1 MTLSR
6 PLIPRPQARVDGAGQ
21 VAITSRTRI
30 ETASGPLIGVAR
42 WLAARLRLDVATEVD
57 GIPHAGSISL
67 AIDPALP
74 AEGYTVDTTG
84 SSTVVMGADAAGAW
98 NGVQTL
104 MQLFP
109 ADVLRSAPLQGAER
123 VLPRVRIV
131 DAPEYRRRGVMI
143 DVARHF
149 LPKREVLRLID
160 LISAYKFNVLHLHL
174 TDDQGWRIEI
184 KHYPRLTEV
193 GSWRNGSQ
201 QGWRDPDRVHER
213 PHGGFYTQDD
223 LREIVAYAAERQVE
237 IVPEIDGP
245 GHVQAAVA
253 AYPELGTSSEA
264 VPVWRHWGISP
275 VLMKANTASADFF
288 RDVLDEVMDIF
299 PGPYIGIGADEVFLQ
314 PWLDDPDTDA
324 GLAEIGLT
332 DVSRYP
338 HWFVAQMEAH
348 VARRGRRLFG
358 WDEVLEGP
366 PTDPRTLVAAWR
378 GDQGIARAAEAG
390 FDVIACPNTS
400 AYLDYRQS
408 DDPDEPSPG
417 GALVDLETA
426 YALTPRPA
434 GMAPE
439 HARHV
444 LGGQA
449 NLWTE
454 TVDSARMV
462 DYYLFPRLLAVSEA
476 LWSGGGDYSGFLE
489 RLPAHEERL
498 DALGVE
504 YRRSD
509 GPRPWQTRPDAPGA
523 PRTPEEMEQAIG
535 ALFADPL
542 TGRGGVG
549 VS

>member
-1 MTLSR
+1 MTLDR
-6 PLIPRPQARVDGAGQ
+6 PLIPRPRARTEQAGE

-30 ETASGPLIGVAR
+30 ETADASLDGVAR
-42 WLAARLRLDVATEVD
+42 WLRQRLRLDAVSDLVGAPVAEAIVLRRES
-57 GIPHAGSISL
+57 AL
-67 AIDPALP
+67 A
-74 AEGYTVDTTG
+74 AEDYILDTTG
-84 SSTVVMGADAAGAW
+84 DSVTVAGADSAGVW
-98 NGVQTL
+98 NGAQTL
-104 MQLFP
+104 VQLFP
-109 ADVLRSAPLQGAER
+109 ADVLRAAPLGRVTR
-123 VLPRVRIV
+123 VLPRVRIA
-131 DAPEYRRRGVMI
+131 DAPEYPRRGVML

-160 LISAYKFNVLHLHL
+160 LIAAYKFNVLHLHL
-174 TDDQGWRIEI
+174 TDDQGWRVEI
-184 KHYPRLTEV
+184 KRYPRLTEV
-193 GSWRNGSQ
+193 GSWRTGSQ

-223 LREIVAYAAERQVE
+223 LREIVAYAADRHVE

-253 AYPELGTSSEA
+253 AYPELGTPSEA
-264 VPVWRHWGISP
+264 VPVWRHWGIAS
-275 VLMKANTASADFF
+275 VLMKANAASADFF

-324 GLAEIGLT
+324 GLAEIGLS

-366 PTDPRTLVAAWR
+366 PSDPRTLVAAWR

-390 FDVIACPNTS
+390 FDVVACPNTS

-476 LWSGGGDYSGFLE
+476 LWSGGGDYPGFLE
-489 RLPAHEERL
+489 RLPSHEERL
-498 DALGVE
+498 EALGVE

-542 TGRGGVG
+542 TGRGGAG
-549 VS
+549 